1 MEHKLFKIDNFIKKD
16 KDNSFNNNINL
27 INNNDL
33 SLYID
38 NNSDKFYNYYNLIHS
53 ININQNINTKIYNKE
68 KSSTKKNKNIQKK
81 ILKLNSRSSKYR
93 GVSKNGNKWQVHI
106 MINKKNKYIGIYDS
120 EEIAARIYDVES
132 IKKNGLKAITNF
144 KYNLN
149 DEIIAEK
156 FYKIIF

>member
-1 MEHKLFKIDNFIKKD
+1 MEHKLFKIENFIKKD

-132 IKKNGLKAITNF
+132 IKKM
-144 KYNLN
+144 
-149 DEIIAEK
+149 D
-156 FYKIIF
+156 

>member
-1 MEHKLFKIDNFIKKD
+1 MLQD
-16 KDNSFNNNINL
+16 KTDSQAVAQ
-27 INNNDL
+27 
-33 SLYID
+33 YYRQ
-38 NNSDKFYNYYNLIHS
+38 SDFYYNLIHS

-149 DEIIAEK
+149 DEIMQKNFIK
-156 FYKIIF
+156 